1 MLGKKVISLSL
12 GSKQIN
18 VDNQVFDMDT
28 APVSTQGRTMLPI
41 RYITEALDASLAWDD
56 ATQKVTIVKGD
67 KTIELW
73 IGNNAARVNGQ
84 ERLIDPD
91 NPEVRPFIAPPSRTM
106 LPLRFITENLG
117 CEVEWDRF
125 CKRSKY
131 FMKPGKSNN
140 WVVEKQV

>member
-56 ATQKVTIVKGD
+56 ATQKVTIVKD

-73 IGNNAARVNGQ
+73 IAT
-84 ERLIDPD
+84 I
-91 NPEVRPFIAPPSRTM
+91 PP
-106 LPLRFITENLG
+106 G
-117 CEVEWDRF
+117 
-125 CKRSKY
+125 
-131 FMKPGKSNN
+131 
-140 WVVEKQV
+140 